1 MIYSVFY
8 VLALVI
14 ANLIVA
20 TFGPWISII
29 NSFLLIGLDLTLRDK
44 LHDQWNG
51 NPYKIGALIVVA
63 GLVSYIFNTASA
75 MIAIASV
82 VAFCSSMIV
91 DSFVYQRLKNKE
103 WFIKSN
109 SSNVA
114 GAAVDSLVFPTIAF
128 GGLMWEIVLLQFGS
142 KLVGGLIWSY
152 LLRKK

>member
-1 MIYSVFY
+1 MYSLIFVG
-8 VLALVI
+8 ALVV
-14 ANLIVA
+14 ANLTVA
-20 TFGPWISII
+20 MFGPWVSPI
-29 NSFLLIGLDLTLRDK
+29 NAFLLIGLDLSIRDK

-82 VAFCSSMIV
+82 AAFCLSMIA
-91 DSFVYQRLKNKE
+91 DSFIYQRLKNKE

-109 SSNVA
+109 SSNIA

-128 GGLMWEIVLLQFGS
+128 GGLMWGIVLLQFGS
-142 KLVGGLIWSY
+142 KLVGGFIWSY